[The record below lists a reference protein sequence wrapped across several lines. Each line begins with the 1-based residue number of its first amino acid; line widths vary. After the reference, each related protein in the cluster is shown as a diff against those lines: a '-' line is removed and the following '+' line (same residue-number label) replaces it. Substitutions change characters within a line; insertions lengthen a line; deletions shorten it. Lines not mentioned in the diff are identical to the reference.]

1 MKNWFEGK
9 ITYNKIKENG
19 ETAKVTEIYLV
30 DALSFTEAEERL
42 IAELAP
48 YISGEMIVTDIK
60 RTRIA
65 DLFINHEGDRYYQVK
80 ISYIALDEKSGAEKL
95 TTVKSIAQASDFD
108 EALAV
113 VKKGMQDTLAD
124 WKIVE
129 LKEIQIMDL
138 FPYIAKQ

>member
-9 ITYNKIKENG
+9 VTYNKTKENG
-19 ETAKVTEIYLV
+19 ETAKVTEPYLV

-42 IAELAP
+42 IEELAP
-48 YISGEMIVTDIK
+48 YVSGEMTVADIK

-65 DLFINHEGDRYYQVK
+65 DLFINHEGDRYYQAK
-80 ISYIALDEKSGAEKL
+80 IAYITIDEKSGTEKM
-95 TTVKSIAQASDFD
+95 TTIKSIAQATDFD
-108 EALAV
+108 EALTV
-113 VKKGMQDTLAD
+113 IKKGMEGTLAD

-129 LKEIQIMDL
+129 LKETLIMDI